1 MKKWRSNRKSYESP
15 DNTTGTTE
23 EMLLEYFRG
32 IQAGSVRK
40 EMLDEL
46 IDTLEEMKDYY
57 CYGKLKFSDEI
68 ILAEIRNSITGYTA
82 VLAEESSRPVQDTG
96 TRDVDKFSLI
106 REQLI

>member
-1 MKKWRSNRKSYESP
+1 
-15 DNTTGTTE
+15 
-23 EMLLEYFRG
+23 MLLEYFQG

-57 CYGKLKFSDEI
+57 YCYGKLKFSDEI
-68 ILAEIRNSITGYTA
+68 TLAEIRNSIAGYTA
-82 VLAEESSRPVQDTG
+82 VLAEESSRPVQDAG
-96 TRDVDKFSLI
+96 MRDMDEFTLI

>member
-1 MKKWRSNRKSYESP
+1 
-15 DNTTGTTE
+15 
-23 EMLLEYFRG
+23 MLLEYFRG

-57 CYGKLKFSDEI
+57 CYGKLKFSGEI

-82 VLAEESSRPVQDTG
+82 VLAEESSRRISIYG
-96 TRDVDKFSLI
+96 TIGDGSFHSFSAAFFI
-106 REQLI
+106 

>member
-1 MKKWRSNRKSYESP
+1 
-15 DNTTGTTE
+15 
-23 EMLLEYFRG
+23 MLLEYFRG

-68 ILAEIRNSITGYTA
+68 ILTEIRNSITGYTA
-82 VLAEESSRPVQDTG
+82 VLAEESSQPVQDAG

>member
-1 MKKWRSNRKSYESP
+1 
-15 DNTTGTTE
+15 
-23 EMLLEYFRG
+23 MLLEYFRG

-68 ILAEIRNSITGYTA
+68 TLAEIRNSIAGYTA

-96 TRDVDKFSLI
+96 MRDMDEFTLI

>member
-1 MKKWRSNRKSYESP
+1 
-15 DNTTGTTE
+15 
-23 EMLLEYFRG
+23 MLLEYFRG

-46 IDTLEEMKDYY
+46 IDTLEEMKDDD

-68 ILAEIRNSITGYTA
+68 TLAEIRNSITGYTA

-96 TRDVDKFSLI
+96 TRDVDKFSLV

>member
-1 MKKWRSNRKSYESP
+1 
-15 DNTTGTTE
+15 
-23 EMLLEYFRG
+23 MLLECFQG

-96 TRDVDKFSLI
+96 MRDMDEFTLI
-106 REQLI
+106 REQLILKRK

>member
-1 MKKWRSNRKSYESP
+1 
-15 DNTTGTTE
+15 
-23 EMLLEYFRG
+23 MLLEYFQG

-68 ILAEIRNSITGYTA
+68 ILAEIRNSIAGYTA
-82 VLAEESSRPVQDTG
+82 VSSRPVQDAG
-96 TRDVDKFSLI
+96 MRDMDEFTLI